1 MKYIITTLGC
11 KVNQY
16 ETQAIETILNSDG
29 HFPAGEN
36 EKADCVIVNT
46 CAVTAESGR
55 KSRQAIRKLSSEY
68 PDAVIAVGGCYS
80 QLSPEDVKDLGAKV
94 VFGSSDR
101 GAFVQA
107 IERAVES
114 GENSVSVDD
123 PFKRKTLELLP
134 SGAVSGRTR
143 AMLKIQDGC
152 VNFCSYCIIPYTRG
166 RILSLPAERA
176 VSEAKDLAEKGYR
189 EIVLTGIEIASYGL
203 DLKDR
208 ISLKDIVFA
217 VSEAVPDVRIRLGSI
232 EPTAITEDFC
242 RTLSKCRNLC
252 PHFHLSLQS
261 GCDRTLEAMKRKYT
275 TGEFAETVKRLRY
288 YFPGCALTADL
299 ITGFPGETEEDHRT
313 TLEFIKSIGFSAM
326 HVFPYSRRP
335 GTPADKMPDQISQK

>member
-1 MKYIITTLGC
+1 MT
-11 KVNQY
+11 
-16 ETQAIETILNSDG
+16 
-29 HFPAGEN
+29 
-36 EKADCVIVNT
+36 
-46 CAVTAESGR
+46 
-55 KSRQAIRKLSSEY
+55 
-68 PDAVIAVGGCYS
+68 
-80 QLSPEDVKDLGAKV
+80 
-94 VFGSSDR
+94 
-101 GAFVQA
+101 
-107 IERAVES
+107 
-114 GENSVSVDD
+114 
-123 PFKRKTLELLP
+123 P

-335 GTPADKMPDQISQK
+335 GTPADKMPDQISQKVKNRRAKEAAEVAGQMQMGFIEEHVGKEFEVLFENEEDSVWQGHSADYILCKMKGKELHGRLLKVRAIKADKKCLLCEEVR

>member
-101 GAFVQA
+101 KAFVKA

-114 GENSVSVDD
+114 GENCVSVDD
-123 PFKRKTLELLP
+123 PFKRKTLESLP

-166 RILSLPAERA
+166 RILSLPVERA
-176 VSEAKDLAEKGYR
+176 VLEAKELAEKGYR
-189 EIVLTGIEIASYGL
+189 
-203 DLKDR
+203 
-208 ISLKDIVFA
+208 
-217 VSEAVPDVRIRLGSI
+217 
-232 EPTAITEDFC
+232 
-242 RTLSKCRNLC
+242 
-252 PHFHLSLQS
+252 
-261 GCDRTLEAMKRKYT
+261 
-275 TGEFAETVKRLRY
+275 
-288 YFPGCALTADL
+288 
-299 ITGFPGETEEDHRT
+299 
-313 TLEFIKSIGFSAM
+313 
-326 HVFPYSRRP
+326 
-335 GTPADKMPDQISQK
+335 